1 MCLMRA
7 VFVRILERYGQF
19 RGTSRLLGTDGPFPG
34 TVSLIREMSGLR
46 QGAGGPNPRN
56 AVPCTVKAN
65 TE

>member
-34 TVSLIREMSGLR
+34 KVSLIRGMSGLC
-46 QGAGGPNPRN
+46 QGVGG
-56 AVPCTVKAN
+56 VPGTGALIPGMPYLA
-65 TE
+65 